1 MSVEA
6 VTRWLR
12 LIEEDAELSPYLI
25 GVDLDRLTAHLTR
38 QLAAGGPV
46 LDGWPGL
53 PEAQRRRAADYLI
66 GVLATDGQGVID
78 GAAAE
83 FRAGLAGRCPLP
95 APVTAL
101 VVAALARLVGGGT
114 DRAGR
119 LALLAVLGRV
129 HRRYRLRP
137 EHGPLIG
144 AALAP
149 VAPRLCPPQVGWERR
164 WRRTWALIERAAG
177 LVGDGPAF
185 WPAEVVGRDLPAEGI
200 AILTVRPWRRLPF
213 RPGQAVPLCL
223 PQHPGRWRWY
233 CPANAPRPD
242 GTVELHVRAVA
253 AGTVSRTL
261 VHEVRP
267 GDLLHLGPPVDV
279 GLCLPSNPERAGWPA
294 VARPAGATPVGSG
307 TTPVDSG
314 AVGGRDLL
322 LVAGGTGLAP
332 LRALVEQ
339 VAAAPDGRRVT
350 LVVGVRTFA
359 DLYDAITL
367 DKLDRAHRWLTVVP
381 AFSHDRCVAPAEQ
394 GDALTLALYHHR
406 PGQNVHVCGPP
417 AMLDVARHRLPAA
430 GIPANRIHL
439 PDRIPWR

>member
-1 MSVEA
+1 MSEEA
-6 VTRWLR
+6 VGRWLR
-12 LIEEDAELSPYLI
+12 LVRADAELSPYLI

-38 QLAAGGPV
+38 QLAAGGVV

-53 PEAQRRRAADYLI
+53 PEAQRRRAADYLT
-66 GVLATDGQGVID
+66 GVLAADDQPPGAITE
-78 GAAAE
+78 AAAR
-83 FRAGLAGRCPLP
+83 FRVRIEQRCPGLLP
-95 APVTAL
+95 QRALPL

-149 VAPRLCPPQVGWERR
+149 VAAQLCPPQLAADWDRR
-164 WRRTWALIERAAG
+164 WSRAWGLIERAAG
-177 LVGDGPAF
+177 RVGDGPAF
-185 WPAEVVGRDLPAEGI
+185 WPAEVTGRDLAAEGV

-213 RPGQAVPLCL
+213 RPGQAVPVCV
-223 PQHPGRWRWY
+223 PRHPGRWRWY

-253 AGTVSRTL
+253 AGTVSPDL
-261 VHEVRP
+261 VHRVRP
-267 GDLLHLGPPVDV
+267 GDLLHLGPPVDI
-279 GLCLPSNPERAGWPA
+279 GLCAAG
-294 VARPAGATPVGSG
+294 
-307 TTPVDSG
+307 
-314 AVGGRDLL
+314 GGDLL

-350 LVVGVRTFA
+350 LVVGARTFA
-359 DLYDAITL
+359 DLYDSITL
-367 DKLDRAHRWLTVVP
+367 DQLDRAHPWLTVVP

-394 GDALTLALYHHR
+394 GDALTLGLYQYR
-406 PGQNVHVCGPP
+406 SGQDVYVCGPP
-417 AMLDVARHRLPAA
+417 AMLDTARHRLPAA
-430 GIPANRIHL
+430 GIPTNRLHL
-439 PDRIPWR
+439 PRIR

>member
-1 MSVEA
+1 MSREA

-12 LIEEDAELSPYLI
+12 LVEADAELSAYLI
-25 GVDLDRLTAHLTR
+25 GVDRDRLAAHLTR

-53 PEAQRRRAADYLI
+53 PEAQRRRAADYLA
-66 GVLATDGQGVID
+66 GVLAARDHPVID
-78 GAAAE
+78 EAAAR
-83 FRAGLAGRCPLP
+83 FRAELRCPGLLP
-95 APVTAL
+95 ERATAL
-101 VVAALARLVGGGT
+101 VVAALARLVGGGG

-144 AALAP
+144 AALAT
-149 VAPRLCPPQVGWERR
+149 VAPRLCPAQAGWEQR
-164 WRRTWALIERAAG
+164 WQRAWALVERAAG
-177 LVGDGPAF
+177 WMGDGPAF
-185 WPAEVVGRDLPAEGI
+185 WPAEVVGRDLAAEGI

-213 RPGQAVPLCL
+213 RPGQAVPVCV

-242 GTVELHVRAVA
+242 GTVELHVRAVP
-253 AGTVSRTL
+253 AGTVSRSL

-267 GDLLHLGPPVDV
+267 DDLLHLGPPVDI
-279 GLCLPSNPERAGWPA
+279 GLSLPAAPELSPSDCPDEPASARAEPARAG
-294 VARPAGATPVGSG
+294 RAT
-307 TTPVDSG
+307 
-314 AVGGRDLL
+314 ARDLL

-339 VAAAPDGRRVT
+339 VATAPAGRRVT
-350 LVVGVRTFA
+350 LIVGVRTIA

-367 DKLDRAHRWLTVVP
+367 DKLDQAHPWLTVVP
-381 AFSHDRCVAPAEQ
+381 TFSHDPFVTPAEQ
-394 GDALTLALYHHR
+394 GDALTLALDRYR
-406 PGQNVHVCGPP
+406 PNQHVYVCGPP
-417 AMLDVARHRLPAA
+417 TMLDLARHRLPAT
-430 GIPANRIHL
+430 GIPAYRIHL
-439 PDRIPWR
+439 PTIR